1 MRAKIDCFLV
11 CVEREVA
18 ERNAEQIHFD
28 KVVNNI
34 TILEDSQISSSETLR
49 EIARKAEARYTL
61 LVTKPTPLL
70 MGQYAVER
78 MLRAAHD
85 TGAVMVYSDY
95 YEEKAG
101 KTARHPVIDYQ
112 RGSLRDDLDFGSV
125 IMVRTDLF

>member
-70 MGQYAVER
+70 MGQYAV
-78 MLRAAHD
+78 
-85 TGAVMVYSDY
+85 
-95 YEEKAG
+95 
-101 KTARHPVIDYQ
+101 
-112 RGSLRDDLDFGSV
+112 
-125 IMVRTDLF
+125 